1 MVSVVVRE
9 ENEGREERLKNV
21 LLTCG
26 SHMFG
31 STSLPSKPA
40 TSVFLTLIIRVWTY
54 MTQLATLGT
63 GMCIF
68 KVWGQG

>member
-1 MVSVVVRE
+1 MVARE

-40 TSVFLTLIIRVWTY
+40 TSVFLTLIMSLDLYDTISNFRDRDVH
-54 MTQLATLGT
+54 
-63 GMCIF
+63 F
-68 KVWGQG
+68 